1 MVKYQ
6 FSISPLNDTLDR
18 LRGSKLF
25 SKIDLKKGYHQI
37 RIHPGD
43 ERKIVLYDL
52 VSHAFWTAQCTKYLQ
67 KVDDER

>member
-1 MVKYQ
+1 M
-6 FSISPLNDTLDR
+6 LDR

-43 ERKIVLYDL
+43 EGKMALYDL
-52 VSHAFWTAQCTKYLQ
+52 VSRAFWTAQCPKILH

>member
-1 MVKYQ
+1 MKYR

-43 ERKIVLYDL
+43 EWKIALYDL
-52 VSHAFWTAQCTKYLQ
+52 VSHAFWTAQCTKYLH